1 MDGLKPATI
10 RALMGVHWGSDSS
23 MVEKIT
29 RVFGTGGIVSVD
41 PKSPADKM
49 SEIIPTLTPPQLAAL
64 RDYLTRSA
72 ADIVGIRSDVDRDV
86 LAGKMRFMARMM
98 EDSILKRQQQGGSK
112 DQSNGVQNEAGKG
125 APASGNT
132 TSETSQNQPP
142 LRIA

>member
-1 MDGLKPATI
+1 MA
-10 RALMGVHWGSDSS
+10 
-23 MVEKIT
+23 EKIT

-49 SEIIPTLTPPQLAAL
+49 SEIIPGLTPPQLAAL

-98 EDSILKRQQQGGSK
+98 EDSILKRQQQGGPK
-112 DQSNGVQNEAGKG
+112 DQPQLSQNAAPKA
-125 APASGNT
+125 APAPEAPSVDGP
-132 TSETSQNQPP
+132 QNVPP